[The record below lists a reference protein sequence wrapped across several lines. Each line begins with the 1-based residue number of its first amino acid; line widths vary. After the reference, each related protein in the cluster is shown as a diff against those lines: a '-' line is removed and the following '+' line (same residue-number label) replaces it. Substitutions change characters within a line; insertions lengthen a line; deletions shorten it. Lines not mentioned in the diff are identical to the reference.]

1 MKVGISFIEDKIKE
15 RGLLYWTVKTKT
27 SNSSGTSY
35 YPSGGGEGKATAEE
49 SIEDLNKCLEQIW
62 EYNDE
67 PVIITLKANAANG
80 RKEGPYILV
89 PNGYEEPEED
99 EYAAPPAK
107 TRGISGV
114 GAQAAPV
121 ITDAYLEKQGYV
133 TVEKMQFEMDK
144 LLSKIELDRQRAA
157 FEAEKKEHRRK
168 MDEEAAEL
176 EAKHAKVDNWG
187 HKAARIAE
195 TVTANTKVTGNLLG
209 IGLQAAAKALGV
221 DKTQLETLG
230 AAMFS
235 GVEAT
240 PEAQPAY
247 PAARTVETVEAV
259 PVSGVG
265 ETPPEIDP
273 YAAQIVKLFSD
284 PSLSRFDKKQILVE
298 LSKIKQNVQAT
309 PNDTVSPP
317 AV

>member
-15 RGLLYWTVKTKT
+15 RGLLYWTVKTKS

-49 SIEDLNKCLEQIW
+49 SIEDLNNCLMQIW

-89 PNGYEEPEED
+89 PEGYEEPEED
-99 EYAAPPAK
+99 EYVAPPAK

-221 DKTQLETLG
+221 DKSQLETLG

-240 PEAQPAY
+240 PEATPAY
-247 PAARTVETVEAV
+247 PPAQKIEAVEAV

>member
-1 MKVGISFIEDKIKE
+1 
-15 RGLLYWTVKTKT
+15 
-27 SNSSGTSY
+27 
-35 YPSGGGEGKATAEE
+35 
-49 SIEDLNKCLEQIW
+49 
-62 EYNDE
+62 
-67 PVIITLKANAANG
+67 
-80 RKEGPYILV
+80 
-89 PNGYEEPEED
+89 
-99 EYAAPPAK
+99 
-107 TRGISGV
+107 
-114 GAQAAPV
+114 
-121 ITDAYLEKQGYV
+121 
-133 TVEKMQFEMDK
+133 
-144 LLSKIELDRQRAA
+144 
-157 FEAEKKEHRRK
+157 